1 VSQIQR
7 YVNLAAFSALLLV
20 VAACEQ
26 AVEAEQ
32 LVLEEQLGLATYYGE
47 RFHGRATASGEIFD
61 MNDMVAAHPS
71 YPAGTVARVTNL
83 ENGRDV
89 EVRIIDRG
97 PTRQHQRRGVII
109 DVSKGAAEELD
120 FIEDGRVRVRVEVLE
135 WGAD

>member
-1 VSQIQR
+1 VSQIHR
-7 YVNLAAFSALLLV
+7 YVKLAAFSALLLV

>member
-1 VSQIQR
+1 VSQIHR
-7 YVNLAAFSALLLV
+7 YVKLAAFSALLLV

-135 WGAD
+135 GGAD

>member
-1 VSQIQR
+1 MFL
-7 YVNLAAFSALLLV
+7 LAAL
-20 VAACEQ
+20 ACEQ

-32 LVLEEQLGLATYYGE
+32 PVIEEQVGLATYYGD
-47 RFHGRATASGEIFD
+47 RFHGRRTASGEIFD
-61 MNDMVAAHPS
+61 MNEMVAAHPT

-97 PTRQHQRRGVII
+97 PARPQQRRGVII

-120 FIEDGRVRVRVEVLE
+120 FIEEGRVRVRVEVLE
-135 WGAD
+135 WGD

>member
-1 VSQIQR
+1 VSQIHR
-7 YVNLAAFSALLLV
+7 YVKLAAFSALLLV

-32 LVLEEQLGLATYYGE
+32 LVLEEQLGMATYYGE